1 MNIFIDENIPYAE
14 DFFADIGDITRFAG
28 RELNAE
34 QVSEADIL
42 LVRSITKVNQ
52 ALLEQSSKLSFVG
65 TATIGEDHIDKSL
78 LSQKGITFTS
88 APGCNA
94 ISVAEYVISSL
105 CVLAEKYDFDLIAK
119 TVAIIGVGNIGKA
132 LQKKLTALGV
142 SLLLC
147 DPEREQTDEDFVSLK
162 YALSHADVVTFHTPL
177 TKSGNNPTYHLL
189 NKDNLKLL
197 KQDVCLINASRGEVI
212 DNAALLD
219 EIIRREKT
227 EELAI
232 KLVLDVWENEPTP
245 LVELIEHTDIASAHI
260 AGYSLE
266 GKARGTEMLYQAVC
280 QHLTLP
286 VTKQLENM
294 LPTPSVTHLKLNSEY
309 PSGSQLKSA
318 IHLVYDPRRDDAL
331 FRNFLAINGFDWLR
345 KNYPIR
351 REWSSLKLERISNNE
366 KGLNFSKIGFDV

>member
-14 DFFADIGDITRFAG
+14 DFFADIGEITRFSG

-52 ALLEQSSKLSFVG
+52 ALLEHASKLSFVG
-65 TATIGEDHIDKSL
+65 TATIGEDHIDKHL
-78 LSQKGITFTS
+78 LQQKGISFTS

-94 ISVAEYVISSL
+94 ISVAEYVIASL
-105 CVLAEKYDFDLIAK
+105 CVLAEKYDFNLIAK

-132 LQKKLTALGV
+132 LQQKLTALGV
-142 SLLLC
+142 TLLLC
-147 DPEREQTDEDFVSLK
+147 DPEREQTDEDFVSLEH
-162 YALSHADVVTFHTPL
+162 ALSHADVVTFHTPL
-177 TKSGNNPTYHLL
+177 TKSGNHPTYHLL
-189 NKDNLKLL
+189 NQDNLKLL

-212 DNAALLD
+212 DNNALLD
-219 EIIRREKT
+219 EIIRREKNQ
-227 EELAI
+227 ELAI
-232 KLVLDVWENEPTP
+232 KLVLDVWENEPNP
-245 LVELIEHTDIASAHI
+245 LVELIEYTDIASAHI

-266 GKARGTEMLYQAVC
+266 GKARGTEILYQAVC
-280 QHLTLP
+280 QHLALP
-286 VTKQLENM
+286 VSKQLDNM

-309 PSGSQLKSA
+309 TSVSQLKSA

-331 FRNFLAINGFDWLR
+331 FRNLLAVKGFDWLR

-366 KGLNFSKIGFDV
+366 KGLNFSQIGFDV